1 MSTVNALSNLLLVG
15 AGGFL
20 GSIAR
25 YGVTLALGAP
35 AAGSFPT
42 ATFIV
47 NAAGSAA
54 IGFLLGMSVDG
65 PMVSSAA
72 RLFLITGVLGGFTTF
87 SAFGAETF
95 LLLRRGDTGLAAL
108 YAVGTVLSSLGA
120 VWLGFRGAQG

>member
-1 MSTVNALSNLLLVG
+1 MNALGNLLLVG

-35 AAGSFPT
+35 ADGAFPT

-47 NAAGSAA
+47 NAVGSAA
-54 IGFLLGMSVDG
+54 IGFLLGMSLDG
-65 PMVSSAA
+65 PMASPAA

-87 SAFGAETF
+87 SAFGVETF
-95 LLLRRGDTGLAAL
+95 MLLRRGDTGLAAL
-108 YAVGTVLSSLGA
+108 YVVGTVLSSLAA